1 MIKMS
6 NKKLIRILK
15 ILSFILCLSVTTST
29 LTSCSSDNEYGVMT
43 INRVESRN
51 TISNL
56 SENKEIHYSK
66 SKSSF
71 TQKVASSGL
80 IDLYIDPETNSIGIY
95 DTSLDQFWTAL
106 PLLDGLTQGEKKLS
120 EASMVSIKVIG
131 GTDIYELNSQDN
143 SLEYGKASYSLT
155 ENGALF
161 TFDIFPDKKTAE
173 KSKYSK
179 TDIGFRIN
187 VDVTLKDGS
196 MIVNSFF
203 ENITGNDEAKIE
215 SIDILNYFGAYND
228 TKENDFM
235 LVPDGCGAII
245 KTSVYDE
252 SFENLSFAVYGNDP
266 SISDSA
272 DSTATIPAFGIKHGK
287 SAFISLIQK
296 GDAVATIKAEK
307 AKTLSEYNRIY
318 TSFTITPVVYE
329 NNTLY
334 ISKKQTVE
342 DMSLCYRFLS
352 GNNATYAGLASACR
366 EQLIRNSVLSTK
378 TAETDNYLPFFLTVS
393 GAGTK
398 KTNAFQHTSA
408 LTTFE
413 QAQDMLSRMKSKGIN
428 NINLRYCGIFGGGV
442 NSRDINSANIL
453 NRLGGEKELNNLYNY
468 ISAQKMSLFIDIN
481 LLSSSSGFTSEN
493 AVNLNKKSGKYTPQ
507 VSVDDFMGTKISERK
522 YRKTDTLNKTVI
534 NVLSKFRDYSFSG
547 FSLNDVGS
555 LLYSD
560 FSDSGFLRQE
570 AAEIIKSSIS
580 TLSTGKKTMAVFG
593 NFYML
598 KNIDSIINLPLSA
611 KAANSGA
618 YISVP
623 FVQLVLHGI
632 VNYAGEPINTRSNPE
647 ETLLKHIEYGACP
660 HFSWNYNSRGIE
672 ENDLYFYDN
681 TINYAAEFYTTSNE
695 LLNDLRDARITDHY
709 EVQDGVFCTEYDT
722 GTMIYVNYT
731 DTDCPIHG
739 IVVEASGFFRVN

>member
-1 MIKMS
+1 MIKMQNR
-6 NKKLIRILK
+6 NKTRFFKF
-15 ILSFILCLSVTTST
+15 LSFVLCLSIISATFSACST
-29 LTSCSSDNEYGVMT
+29 VDSHGILT
-43 INRVESRN
+43 INKVETRN

-71 TQKVASSGL
+71 TQKATASGL
-80 IDLYIDPETNSIGIY
+80 IELYVDPETNSLAVY

-106 PLLDGLTQGEKKLS
+106 PLLDSLTQGEKMLS
-120 EASMVSIKVIG
+120 EASMVSVKVIG

-143 SLEYGKASYSLT
+143 SVEYNKASYSLT

-161 TFDIFPDKKTAE
+161 IFDIFPDKKTAE
-173 KSKYSK
+173 KEKLSKN
-179 TDIGFRIN
+179 DIGFRIN
-187 VDVTLKDGS
+187 IDVSLKDGS
-196 MIVNSFF
+196 MIVNSSH
-203 ENITGNDEAKIE
+203 ENITGNPDARIE

-228 TKENDFM
+228 TKESDFI

-252 SFENLSFAVYGNDP
+252 SFEDLSFAVYGNDP
-266 SISDSA
+266 SISA
-272 DSTATIPAFGIKHGK
+272 AANSTATIPAFGVKHGN
-287 SAFISLIQK
+287 SSFISLIQK

-318 TSFTITPVVYE
+318 TSFLITPVIYE

-342 DMSLCYRFLS
+342 DISLCYRFLS

-378 TAETDNYLPFFLTVS
+378 TTETGSYLPFFLTVS
-393 GAGTK
+393 GAGIK
-398 KTNAFQHTSA
+398 KTNVFQYTST

-442 NSRDINSANIL
+442 NSRDINSANTL
-453 NRLGGEKELNNLYNY
+453 TRLGGEKELNNLYDY
-468 ISAQKMSLFIDIN
+468 ISAQKMNLFIDIN

-493 AVNLNKKSGKYTPQ
+493 AINLNKKSGEYMPEI
-507 VSVDDFMGTKISERK
+507 SADDFMGTKISDRK
-522 YRKTDTLNKTVI
+522 YRKTDSLKETVI

-560 FSDSGFLRQE
+560 YSDSGYLRQE
-570 AAEIIKSSIS
+570 SAENIKSSIA
-580 TLSTGKKTMAVFG
+580 TLSTGRKTMAVFG

-598 KNIDSIINLPLSA
+598 KNIDSVINLPITA

-618 YISVP
+618 YVSVP
-623 FVQLVLHGI
+623 FVQLILHGI
-632 VNYAGEPINTRSNPE
+632 VDYSGEPINTRNNPE
-647 ETLLKHIEYGACP
+647 ETMLKHIEYGACP

-672 ENDLYFYDN
+672 ENDLYYYDN
-681 TINYAAEFYTTSNE
+681 SINYAAEFYAQANE
-695 LLNDLRDARITDHY
+695 LLKDLRDARITDHY

-731 DTDCPIHG
+731 DTDCQIHG
-739 IVVEASGFFRVN
+739 IVVDAGGYFRVN